1 MAGQKK
7 SFLLRIDPTTY
18 SALEKWADDEFRSV
32 NAHVEY
38 LLRESLKK
46 AGRLGK
52 QAISVESQDNKEEN
66 E

>member
-7 SFLLRIDPTTY
+7 SFLLRIDPNIY
-18 SALEKWADDEFRSV
+18 AALEKWADDEFRSV

-46 AGRLGK
+46 TGRLGK
-52 QAISVESQDNKEEN
+52 PSIPAEN
-66 E
+66 PDKTGEK